1 MAATINFGAPRPVW
15 EARAT
20 LGEGACWSV
29 REQALWWVDIL
40 GQQLHRWQ
48 PDSGAQRSWALPD
61 TVSAV
66 AERAA
71 GPGLLLTLR
80 RGFVLFD
87 PESGRLQRLAEP
99 EPERTGNRFN
109 DGKCDAQGRFWGGT
123 MDFACEAPTGAL
135 YRLEADG
142 RCERAFDAG
151 FPVTNGPAW
160 SLDGGTMFFNDTVRR
175 RVFALPFDAA
185 RGSLGEPRLFLQF
198 DADDGHPDGM
208 TTDAEGGLWIAHWGG
223 GCVSRHDAATGAELA
238 RIALPTAHITNLAF
252 GGPALRTLFITSA
265 RAGLS
270 DAQLAEQPLAG
281 ALFALETGIAG
292 LPAGLFKG

>member
-1 MAATINFGAPRPVW
+1 MSASISFGSPHPVW
-15 EARAT
+15 EAGAT
-20 LGEGACWSV
+20 LGEGTCWSV

-40 GQQLHRWQ
+40 EHKLHRHH
-48 PDSGAQRSWALPD
+48 PASGTRRSWTLPD

-66 AERAA
+66 AERSDS
-71 GPGLLLTLR
+71 PGLLLTLR
-80 RGFVLFD
+80 RGFVFFD
-87 PESGRLQRLAEP
+87 PESGGLQRLAEP

-123 MDFACEAPTGAL
+123 MDFACEAPSGAL

-142 RCERAFDAG
+142 TCVRAFDAG

-160 SLDGGTMFFNDTVRR
+160 SLDGRTMFFNDTARR
-175 RVFALPFDAA
+175 RVVALPFDAQ
-185 RGSLGEPRLFLQF
+185 RGELGEARLFLQF
-198 DADDGHPDGM
+198 SAEDGFPDGM
-208 TTDAEGGLWIAHWGG
+208 TTDADGRLWIAHWGG

-252 GGPALRTLFITSA
+252 GGPALSTLFITSA

-292 LPAGLFKG
+292 QPAGLFKG